1 MRIAIRSDSGTQVG
15 GGHVMRCLSLAL
27 AAREA
32 GHEVRFVCAEVE
44 GHLGDRITSAGFKV
58 SWLSATDTPAPES
71 DIESWRPMPIA
82 QDAEQT
88 IAALQD
94 FALDW
99 IILDHY
105 GLGGTWVKA
114 MRAALPNLRTLAL
127 DDLDREPLFA
137 DMLLNPAAF
146 PDTQIT
152 QQHMAMLKGPS
163 HALLRPEFR
172 TLRSDALK
180 RRTGEVQ
187 NVLILPGMVD
197 NLGFGA
203 AALTAMRDLPNLK
216 AEVVMGSQSPL
227 VPQIKALVADVPNWS
242 LTLDATDMAERLHS
256 ADLAIGAGG
265 VSAWERCCLG
275 LPAVNV
281 ALAENQEPGVQAIAK
296 TGAAVGLDASALQ
309 DPTQISDALQ
319 ALIANYQ
326 NFSQNAADLCDG
338 NGAARVI
345 SAMSGTLRPVAPA
358 DAKLIFDWRNQ
369 DHIREA
375 SLNADPFIWENHVA
389 YLEKALA
396 NPENHLWCIY
406 QEDGADLGLTNAK
419 RQVDGSWV
427 WGFYIGAASAPK
439 GAGRRML
446 VQFLRRLSKT
456 HGFSGV
462 EATVLAANPRSRALH
477 ESLGFRLK
485 SDKPAPELHLR
496 LDAATLHERL
506 GTGE

>member
-15 GGHVMRCLSLAL
+15 GGHVMRSLSLAL
-27 AAREA
+27 AARDA
-32 GHEVRFVCAEVE
+32 GHEVRFICAEVE
-44 GHLGDRITSAGFKV
+44 GHLGDHIANAGFEV

-71 DIESWRPMPIA
+71 EIENWRPMPIA
-82 QDAEQT
+82 QDAAQT
-88 IAALQD
+88 IEALQD
-94 FALDW
+94 YAPDW

-105 GLGGTWVKA
+105 GFGGTWVKA
-114 MRAALPNLRTLAL
+114 MRDALPDLRILAL

-152 QQHMAMLKGPS
+152 QPHMAMLKGPS

-172 TLRSDALK
+172 ALRPEALK
-180 RRTGEVQ
+180 RRTGKVE
-187 NVLILPGMVD
+187 NVLVLPGMVD

-216 AEVVMGSQSPL
+216 AEVVMGSQSPS
-227 VPQIKALVADVPNWS
+227 VPQIKALVSDVPSWS

-256 ADLAIGAGG
+256 VDLAIGAGG

-281 ALAENQEPGVQAIAK
+281 ALAENQQPGVQTIAE
-296 TGAAVGLDASALQ
+296 TGAAIGLDASALQ
-309 DPTQISDALQ
+309 NPAQIANALKT
-319 ALIANYQ
+319 LIADYRT
-326 NFSQNAADLCDG
+326 FSQSAADLCDG

-345 SAMSGTLRPVAPA
+345 SAMSGTLRPVTPA

-375 SLNADPFIWENHVA
+375 SLNADPLIWENHVA
-389 YLEKALA
+389 YLQKVLA
-396 NPENHLWCIY
+396 DQENHLWCIY

-419 RQVDGSWV
+419 RQEDGSWV
-427 WGFYIGAASAPK
+427 WGFYIGAASAPN

-446 VQFLRRLSKT
+446 VQFLRRLIKT
-456 HGFSGV
+456 PGFTGV

-477 ESLGFRLK
+477 EALGFRLK